1 MKLRLMICAAA
12 ASTALF
18 ADDVV
23 TTDTYGVLAVSD
35 PDTHNTVVGVP
46 WRNVSATLSD
56 VTLSNLVSTAG
67 LTAGDKVYLYEETS
81 AGSSVTTNWYEYV
94 LSSAGVFEPSTTV
107 YGKTVTPDAADVKTL
122 PRGTGLIIQ
131 RAANTN
137 PIYLCGRYDTT
148 SAGST
153 TVPANSIALIANP
166 LTTEKTIANTVGSDG
181 DEIRIPLDNG
191 GLKVYTKKDGVWG
204 TYVETTTP
212 SPRGRGSVTTQ
223 TWTSGCVLAA
233 GKGAW
238 YVCGA
243 TAATIAW

>member
-1 MKLRLMICAAA
+1 MKLHFMICAAA

-18 ADDVV
+18 AADVV
-23 TTDTYGVLAVSD
+23 TDIYGVLAVSD

-81 AGSSVTTNWYEYV
+81 DGSSVTTNWYEYV
-94 LSSAGVFEPSTTV
+94 LSNEGVFEPSTTV

-148 SAGST
+148 LAGST

-166 LTTEKTIANTVGSDG
+166 LTTEKTIANTVGSNG

-204 TYVETTTP
+204 TYVTG
-212 SPRGRGSVTTQ
+212 SSSSGRRGSVITQ
-223 TWTSGCVLAA
+223 TWTTGCALDA

-243 TAATIAW
+243 TAATIEW